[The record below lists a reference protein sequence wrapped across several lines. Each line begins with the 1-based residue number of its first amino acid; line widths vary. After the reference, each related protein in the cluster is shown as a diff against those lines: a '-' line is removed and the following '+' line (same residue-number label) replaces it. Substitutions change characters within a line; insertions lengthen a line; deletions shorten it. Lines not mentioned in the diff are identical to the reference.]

1 MLVTGNEGGNTLL
14 MGARASLVKEVKLLE
29 FHRIMDG
36 EYKVGKKQIKRG
48 KGHGVLA
55 VVAGA
60 GGLERTDGKP
70 CIPHLLD
77 LPHALPHGERV
88 RWPAVPMTTFGKR
101 WWPSPINMKWTS
113 SLATS
118 T

>member
-1 MLVTGNEGGNTLL
+1 
-14 MGARASLVKEVKLLE
+14 
-29 FHRIMDG
+29 
-36 EYKVGKKQIKRG
+36 
-48 KGHGVLA
+48 
-55 VVAGA
+55 
-60 GGLERTDGKP
+60 LERTDGKP